1 MMVKRLAPFQRAMPN
16 ADGALD
22 RVIDRRK
29 ARPFLAGVSSK
40 SVKNSLRQ
48 VLTSTRMFFLKNQM
62 SKQCIL
68 LIGDTVENMH
78 FAPISSG
85 YKSGCGNLLF
95 YKENDLPPSACRS
108 KRAMGMIRTGAPV
121 RAVERSIFKARHAR
135 RGLPHAPC
143 RQEPPPSAF
152 V

>member
-1 MMVKRLAPFQRAMPN
+1 MAVSGEAGCCRRAALVWSGMMVKRLAPFQRAMPN

-29 ARPFLAGVSSK
+29 ATPFLAGVSSK

-48 VLTSTRMFFLKNQM
+48 VLTSTRMFFLKNGM

-68 LIGDTVENMH
+68 SIGDTVENMH

-85 YKSGCGNLLF
+85 YKSGLW
-95 YKENDLPPSACRS
+95 E
-108 KRAMGMIRTGAPV
+108 
-121 RAVERSIFKARHAR
+121 
-135 RGLPHAPC
+135 
-143 RQEPPPSAF
+143 F
-152 V
+152 VVL